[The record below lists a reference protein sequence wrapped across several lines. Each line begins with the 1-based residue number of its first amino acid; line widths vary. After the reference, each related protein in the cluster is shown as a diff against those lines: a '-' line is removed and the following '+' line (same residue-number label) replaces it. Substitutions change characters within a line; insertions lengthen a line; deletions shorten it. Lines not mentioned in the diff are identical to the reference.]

1 MIKATFY
8 GYNPPFIGGARGV
21 LSRQEDIQIIK
32 NDILQLLL
40 TRPGERIYRP
50 NFGTNLNNLVFAN
63 VNQNTIQIL
72 KVEITD
78 ILRKEEPRVNVKNVD
93 IVQDEHYLYIKI
105 AAVLK
110 SDPKV
115 VLDITKRINV
125 AENADVK

>member
-93 IVQDEHYLYIKI
+93 IIQDEHYLYIKI